1 MCPTDKLE
9 SPTIVGAQAADELLN
24 IIGVRASIVLT
35 YYQNK
40 TFVSARSIDE
50 VNVQIIMERMGGGG
64 HMNMAG
70 AQLECGVE
78 EAMEI
83 VKHTIEKMQE
93 EGEFE

>member
-1 MCPTDKLE
+1 MLFR
-9 SPTIVGAQAADELLN
+9 SQAADELLD
-24 IIGVRASIVLT
+24 IVGVKASIVLT
-35 YYQNK
+35 YYQNQ

-50 VNVQIIMERMGGGG
+50 VNVQILMERMGGGG

-70 AQLECGVE
+70 AQLACEVD